1 MMIGFFKGWITAVV
15 GTVIFA
21 VLVDIILPQKNNFA
35 KYARLTTGL
44 IVIITIL
51 TPIFKLF
58 DSGTSIETYIS
69 HYTSTYNSG
78 VSSVDKKEVEKSVQ
92 TQTLEIYKT
101 NLSQKIEQEIQDNT
115 GKKYSVSRLEVIEDV
130 DSLDFCEI
138 KYVELKEKVD
148 NKTIKPVEKIV
159 ISNNTTES
167 NQEFKDPKVLAMLK
181 DRFNIS
187 SSVVKFVK

>member
-1 MMIGFFKGWITAVV
+1 MIVFFKSWIAAIV
-15 GTVIFA
+15 GVVIFA

-58 DSGTSIETYIS
+58 DGGSNIETYIS
-69 HYTSTYNSG
+69 QYASTYNVG
-78 VSSVDKKEVEKSVQ
+78 VSSIDKKELEKNVQ
-92 TQTLEIYKT
+92 AQTLEVYKT
-101 NLSQKIEQEIQDNT
+101 NLTHKIEQEIQANT
-115 GKKYSVSRLEVIEDV
+115 GKKYSVNKLEVVEDV

-138 KYVELKEKVD
+138 KYIELKEKVD
-148 NKTIKPVEKIV
+148 DKTIKPVDKIV
-159 ISNNTTES
+159 VNKDIQN

-181 DRFNIS
+181 DRFNIN
-187 SSVVKFVK
+187 SSVVKFIK

>member
-1 MMIGFFKGWITAVV
+1 MIVFFKSWIAAIV
-15 GTVIFA
+15 GVVIFA

-58 DSGTSIETYIS
+58 DGGSNIETYIS
-69 HYTSTYNSG
+69 QYASTYNVG
-78 VSSVDKKEVEKSVQ
+78 VSSIDKKELEKNVQ
-92 TQTLEIYKT
+92 AQTLEVYKT
-101 NLSQKIEQEIQDNT
+101 NITRKIEQEIQANT
-115 GKKYSVSRLEVIEDV
+115 GKKYSVNKLEVVEDV

-138 KYVELKEKVD
+138 KYIELKEKVD
-148 NKTIKPVEKIV
+148 DKTIKPVDKIV
-159 ISNNTTES
+159 VNKDIQN

-181 DRFNIS
+181 DRFNIN
-187 SSVVKFVK
+187 SSVVKFIK